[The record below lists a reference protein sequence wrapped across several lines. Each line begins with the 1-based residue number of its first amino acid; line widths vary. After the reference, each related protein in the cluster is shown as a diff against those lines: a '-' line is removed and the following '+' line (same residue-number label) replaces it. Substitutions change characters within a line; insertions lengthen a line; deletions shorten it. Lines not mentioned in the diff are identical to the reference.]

1 MATTDGP
8 TPERR
13 AARGRLRRGL
23 ALVLLA
29 CGVVLLG
36 IRAWMPFWES
46 RLEGGTLVLLAPG
59 LHGFSVDARAMGFL
73 ALVGGGAVGAAAAI
87 AIGEALERI
96 GNRIGRRGIGR

>member
-1 MATTDGP
+1 
-8 TPERR
+8 
-13 AARGRLRRGL
+13 
-23 ALVLLA
+23 
-29 CGVVLLG
+29 
-36 IRAWMPFWES
+36 
-46 RLEGGTLVLLAPG
+46 